1 MDERF
6 GPSRWLPWVIAIVAA
21 VIAAT
26 VAYNAGLSQGLAGQA
41 AGAATVYRGRGFSPL
56 WLLFGLFWFFAIFRG
71 CWWGG
76 PRYWGYRRYY
86 RGHGPWDEDVPPD
99 FDEWHRRAHEREKNG
114 APRPSG
120 G

>member
-6 GPSRWLPWVIAIVAA
+6 GPSRWLPWVVAIVAA

-26 VAYNAGLSQGLAGQA
+26 VAYNAGLTQGLAGR
-41 AGAATVYRGRGFSPL
+41 AGDVTVYRSHGFGPL

-76 PRYWGYRRYY
+76 PRYWRYHRAY
-86 RGHGPWDEDVPPD
+86 HHWADDVPPD
-99 FDEWHRRAHEREKNG
+99 FDEWHRRAHEREKSDTS
-114 APRPSG
+114 RPSG